1 PKLGGPAKTSWGPYA
16 ITFAGKSL
24 GEFKATQTIGFKA
37 FDPAGRKFE
46 GYRWLTLCAPAIG
59 CFDAVAQ
66 NLRATLRSYPVN
78 PPIAG
83 GVQGGAAAGYGQFY
97 VLDIESETA
106 QRNLELKPPAIA
118 VPTPVGPVQ
127 AQLVFTYDA
136 RVDVVQAPLNMGSL
150 DTRRDSLD
158 EPGWKRQTGQH
169 DIF

>member
-1 PKLGGPAKTSWGPYA
+1 
-16 ITFAGKSL
+16 
-24 GEFKATQTIGFKA
+24 
-37 FDPAGRKFE
+37 
-46 GYRWLTLCAPAIG
+46 
-59 CFDAVAQ
+59 
-66 NLRATLRSYPVN
+66 N

-127 AQLVFTYDA
+127 AQFVFTYDA
-136 RVDVVQAPLNMGSL
+136 RGDVVQAPFNKGSL

-169 DIF
+169 DIFGADAGISWPLLNPAGKVGWQSAIALGNRDASEDGSVWVPAGAWPTRPDRKLAAARSSAE